1 MAKELGTGQVESHE
15 DRPIIHFGSPVGSR
29 YVEEGLEATDLD
41 KPVGSGESDGDDN
54 GLGVA

>member
-29 YVEEGLEATDLD
+29 YVEDGLEATDLD
-41 KPVGSGESDGDDN
+41 KSMGSGESTGDDN